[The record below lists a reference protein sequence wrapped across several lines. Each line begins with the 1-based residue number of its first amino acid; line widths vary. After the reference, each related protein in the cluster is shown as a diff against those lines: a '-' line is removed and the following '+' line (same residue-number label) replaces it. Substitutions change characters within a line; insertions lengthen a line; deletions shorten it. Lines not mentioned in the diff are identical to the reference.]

1 MNKIDTL
8 INFKD
13 NSTEREKM
21 SENRH
26 SAILKRQQHKERENE

>member
-1 MNKIDTL
+1 MNKNIQQ
-8 INFKD
+8 IFFKD

-26 SAILKRQQHKERENE
+26 SDILIRQEHKERENE